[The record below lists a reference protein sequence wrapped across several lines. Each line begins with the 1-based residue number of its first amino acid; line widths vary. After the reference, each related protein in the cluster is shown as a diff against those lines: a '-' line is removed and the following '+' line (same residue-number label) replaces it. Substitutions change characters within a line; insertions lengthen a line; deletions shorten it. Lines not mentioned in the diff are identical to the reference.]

1 MNWSTVIWQLGIQAM
16 CLAPMFI
23 VVAVIEWK
31 RRQLDK
37 ETRRTPVTTDLTNL
51 PATSLNDANDK
62 LFQKQLDRMLLS
74 IITPLMIALM
84 VVVRRVPSDSA
95 FNWNWFDGVLM
106 LASVAAA
113 LYYARQI
120 ANDLPQRRKLK
131 QAIKAELATAQEI
144 SSSLAGNN
152 RIIHDLQA
160 GEFNIDHVAITPAGV
175 FAVETKS
182 RLKPPA
188 GNGSPKVKYDGKSLD
203 FGSWKETK
211 PVDQA
216 DRQAR
221 WLANYLRESTGE
233 AFPVTAVLALPGWYV
248 ERSAPIKPTM
258 VQVINPKNSG
268 RFFLPENKPPRL
280 DSKAIQRAAFA
291 LEKLAQTKAD

>member
-1 MNWSTVIWQLGIQAM
+1 MIWQIAMGALGFSPILIM
-16 CLAPMFI
+16 LALLT
-23 VVAVIEWK
+23 WK
-31 RRQLDK
+31 NKRLDADERR
-37 ETRRTPVTTDLTNL
+37 EAITTELRNL
-51 PATSLNDANDK
+51 PAASI
-62 LFQKQLDRMLLS
+62 QKQRDDLVNRQIERLYSAVVIGLV
-74 IITPLMIALM
+74 TALTI
-84 VVVRRVPSDSA
+84 VSRRAAVDFS
-95 FNWNWFDGVLM
+95 NWNWLDTSLLLVVLG
-106 LASVAAA
+106 SGI
-113 LYYARQI
+113 YYGRQMI
-120 ANDLPQRRKLK
+120 REMPQGRGLRK
-131 QAIKAELATAQEI
+131 AIRAEQATAQELAA
-144 SSSLAGNN
+144 SLAGNN
-152 RIIHDLQA
+152 RLIHDLQA
-160 GEFNIDHVAITPAGV
+160 GTFNIDHVVITPAGV

-221 WLANYLRESTGE
+221 WLSNYLRESTGE

-248 ERSAPIKPTM
+248 ERTAPIKPNM

-268 RFFLPENKPPRL
+268 WLLLPENKPPRL
-280 DSKAIQRAAFA
+280 DPKAIQRAAFA

>member
-1 MNWSTVIWQLGIQAM
+1 MNWMNWIPLLG
-16 CLAPMFI
+16 LAPVLIMLGLLYWQIRRLDADERREAITTELRNPPAGSLQTQRNDLIERLLSHLIAGI
-23 VVAVIEWK
+23 VVGLTAVGIFS
-31 RRQLDK
+31 
-37 ETRRTPVTTDLTNL
+37 TRRAAKLPFDWDWLDSLALLTL
-51 PATSLNDANDK
+51 IGCGIYYG
-62 LFQKQLDRMLLS
+62 M
-74 IITPLMIALM
+74 LMIREM
-84 VVVRRVPSDSA
+84 
-95 FNWNWFDGVLM
+95 
-106 LASVAAA
+106 
-113 LYYARQI
+113 
-120 ANDLPQRRKLK
+120 PQGRKLR
-131 QAIKAELATAQEI
+131 QAIRAEQATAQELAA
-144 SSSLAGNN
+144 SLAGCN

-160 GEFNIDHVAITPAGV
+160 GTFNIDHVAITPAGV

-211 PVDQA
+211 PIDQA

-248 ERSAPIKPTM
+248 ERTAPIKPNM

-268 RFFLPENKPPRL
+268 WLLLPENKPPRL
-280 DSKAIQRAAFA
+280 DAKAIQRAAFA
-291 LEKLAQTKAD
+291 LEKLAQSKAD